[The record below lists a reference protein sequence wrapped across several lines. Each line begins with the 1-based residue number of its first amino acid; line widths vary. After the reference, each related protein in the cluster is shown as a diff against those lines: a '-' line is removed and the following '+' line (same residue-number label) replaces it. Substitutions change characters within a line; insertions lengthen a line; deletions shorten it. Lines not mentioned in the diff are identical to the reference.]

1 MQSIYNFIIK
11 PKNKRYNNTK
21 QIGEKEY
28 EDFFVFPKS
37 LVILATR

>member
-21 QIGEKEY
+21 QIGEKELLINSEISDHRY
-28 EDFFVFPKS
+28 V
-37 LVILATR
+37 